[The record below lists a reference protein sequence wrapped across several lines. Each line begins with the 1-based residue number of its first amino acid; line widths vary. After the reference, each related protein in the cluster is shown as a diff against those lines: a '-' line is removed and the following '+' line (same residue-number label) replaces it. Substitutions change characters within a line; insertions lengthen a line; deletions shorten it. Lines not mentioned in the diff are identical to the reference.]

1 MRTVK
6 SLFNVATKL
15 ITYAL
20 AAIVIIAAVTLLI
33 LSIIDGL
40 KNPMN

>member
-1 MRTVK
+1 M
-6 SLFNVATKL
+6 ATKI

-20 AAIVIIAAVTLLI
+20 AAIVIIAAVILLI
-33 LSIIDGL
+33 MSIIDGL